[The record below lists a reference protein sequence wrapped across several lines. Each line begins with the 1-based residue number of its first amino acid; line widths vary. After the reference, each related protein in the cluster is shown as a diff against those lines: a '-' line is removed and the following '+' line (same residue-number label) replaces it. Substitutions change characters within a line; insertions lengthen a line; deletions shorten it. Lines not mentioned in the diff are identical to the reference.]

1 MFVVMYLGCTWGGG
15 CWTSIFRPD
24 AGGFLEHADEVQKS
38 SKDEE
43 QASELPMGGCLDP
56 IFEASNFVQ
65 TITDS
70 GTREILQIDSLIPA
84 RLAPDWFIIC
94 FTVKKQSPTVMYRS
108 LQHLACLQPTNYS
121 HVILKTHMVYPQ
133 FCLWILRCSF
143 WNPHS
148 FKCNLMFNFNHH
160 KIPWIR

>member
-1 MFVVMYLGCTWGGG
+1 MLMFVVMYLGCTWGGG

-65 TITDS
+65 T
-70 GTREILQIDSLIPA
+70 QAPA
-84 RLAPDWFIIC
+84 KFFKLFSDTGQTCPGLYSWFIIC
-94 FTVKKQSPTVMYRS
+94 FTVKKQWSPTVMYRS

-143 WNPHS
+143 WNQHS
-148 FKCNLMFNFNHH
+148 FKCNHVQFQSS
-160 KIPWIR
+160 